1 LNNYLFRINQNSG
14 PPSSVGELAERTGK
28 NKNMAKQ
35 IIYNEEARNALKAGV
50 DKLANAVK
58 VTLGPKGRNVV
69 IEKGFGSPVITK
81 DGVTV
86 AKEIE
91 LEDKVENMGA
101 EMIKEV
107 ASKANDMAGDGT
119 TTATV
124 LAQAMIKEGLKLVSA
139 GVSPIEIREGI
150 EKKVAQIVKKLK
162 EMSKIISTKEELAQ
176 VASIS
181 ANNKEIGEKIAEAMD
196 KVGKNGVVTVEEGQS
211 FGVEVEVVEGMQ
223 FDKGYVSPYMI
234 TNSETMKAEMNE
246 PLILITDKKISS
258 IQEILPL
265 LEKVVQS
272 GKKDIVIIADEI
284 EGEALTTFVLN
295 KLRGTFNVLGIKA
308 PGFGDR
314 RKAMLEDIATLTG
327 AKLISEEIGLKL
339 ENTEIEDLGQAR
351 KVIASK
357 DNTTIVDGKGSEK
370 NIKSRV
376 DQIYKEIE
384 LSDSDFDREK
394 LQERLAKLTG
404 GVAVIKVGAATE
416 TEMKEKKDRIEDALN
431 ATRAA
436 QEEGVV
442 PGGGLALALAGNAFE
457 ELTDKKED
465 KAGVRIVDSAI
476 LEPIRQIAQ
485 NAGKDGSLVL
495 FNIIEEHKKGNTNI
509 GYNAATDK
517 FENMVEAG
525 IIDPTKVVRSALENS
540 ASAAI
545 MFLTVETVIVDK
557 PENKDNCSCGGGS
570 HMGGMPGMGGMM

>member
-1 LNNYLFRINQNSG
+1 
-14 PPSSVGELAERTGK
+14 
-28 NKNMAKQ
+28 MAKQ
-35 IIYNEEARNALKAGV
+35 IIYSEEARNALKRGV

-69 IEKGFGSPVITK
+69 IEKGYGSPIITK
-81 DGVTV
+81 DGVSV
-86 AKEIE
+86 AKEVE
-91 LEDKVENMGA
+91 LEDKIENIGA

-150 EKKVAQIVKKLK
+150 EKKVSEIVRNLK
-162 EMSKIISTKEELAQ
+162 EMSKIINTKEELAQ

-181 ANNKEIGEKIAEAMD
+181 ANDKEIGEKIAEAMD

-211 FGVEVEVVEGMQ
+211 FGLEVEIVEGMQ

-234 TNSETMKAEMNE
+234 TNSENMKAEFSD
-246 PLILITDKKISS
+246 PYILITDKKIAA

-272 GKKDIVIIADEI
+272 GKKDIVIIAEEI

-314 RKAMLEDIATLTG
+314 RKAMLEDIAILTG
-327 AKLISEEIGLKL
+327 AKLISEELGLKL
-339 ENTEIEDLGQAR
+339 ENTELEDLGQAR
-351 KVIASK
+351 KIISSK
-357 DNTTIVDGKGSEK
+357 DSTTIVDGKGVESEIK
-370 NIKSRV
+370 NRV
-376 DQIYKEIE
+376 EQIYKEME
-384 LSDSDFDREK
+384 LSDSNFDKEK
-394 LQERLAKLTG
+394 LQERLAKLSG
-404 GVAVIKVGAATE
+404 GVAVLKVGAATE

-442 PGGGLALALAGNAFE
+442 PGGGLALALAGKAFE
-457 ELTDKKED
+457 EINNIKKTDNP
-465 KAGVRIVDSAI
+465 GVAIVDGAI
-476 LEPIRQIAQ
+476 LEPIKQIAQ

-495 FNIIEEHKKGNTNI
+495 FNIMNEHKNGNTGI
-509 GYNAATDK
+509 GYNAALDK
-517 FENMVEAG
+517 FEDMALAG
-525 IIDPTKVVRSALENS
+525 IIDPTKVVRSALENA

-545 MFLTVETVIVDK
+545 MFLTVETVIVEKPDDK
-557 PENKDNCSCGGGS
+557 NSCGSCSSGVSG
-570 HMGGMPGMGGMM
+570 MGGGMPGMGMM

>member
-1 LNNYLFRINQNSG
+1 
-14 PPSSVGELAERTGK
+14 
-28 NKNMAKQ
+28 MAKQ
-35 IIYNEEARNALKAGV
+35 IIYNEEARNSLKRGV

-86 AKEIE
+86 AKEVE
-91 LEDKVENMGA
+91 LEDKVENIGA

-107 ASKANDMAGDGT
+107 ASRANDMAGDGT

-124 LAQAMIKEGLKLVSA
+124 LVQAMIGEGLKLVSA
-139 GVSPIEIREGI
+139 GVSPIEIRNEM
-150 EKKVAQIVKKLK
+150 EKKVKSIVKNLK

-181 ANNKEIGEKIAEAMD
+181 ANDKEIGSKIAEAME

-211 FGVEVEVVEGMQ
+211 FGIDVEVVEGMQ
-223 FDKGYVSPYMI
+223 FDKGYISPYMI
-234 TNSETMKAEMNE
+234 TNSENMKAEFND
-246 PLILITDKKISS
+246 PLILITDRKISS

-265 LEKVVQS
+265 LEKVAQS
-272 GKKDIVIIADEI
+272 GKKDIVIIAEEI

-314 RKAMLEDIATLTG
+314 RKSMLEDIATLTG
-327 AKLISEEIGLKL
+327 AKFISEELGLKL
-339 ENTEIEDLGQAR
+339 ESTEIEDLGRAR
-351 KVIASK
+351 KVVSSK
-357 DNTTIVDGKGSEK
+357 DNSTIVDGKGEEK
-370 NIKSRV
+370 KIKERV
-376 DQIYKEIE
+376 EQIRKEIE
-384 LSDSDFDREK
+384 LSDSDFDKEK

-404 GVAVIKVGAATE
+404 GVAVLRVGAATE

-442 PGGGLALALAGNAFE
+442 PGGGLALALAGNAFAE
-457 ELTDKKED
+457 INENKSEKPGASIIDN
-465 KAGVRIVDSAI
+465 AI
-476 LEPIRQIAQ
+476 LEPIKQIAQ
-485 NAGKDGSLVL
+485 NAGKDGSLIL
-495 FNIIEEHKKGNTNI
+495 FNIISEHKKGNTNI
-509 GYNAATDK
+509 GYNAANDK
-517 FENMVEAG
+517 FEDMIEAG
-525 IIDPTKVVRSALENS
+525 IIDPTKVVRSALENA

-545 MFLTVETVIVDK
+545 MFLTVETVISDK
-557 PENKDNCSCGGGS
+557 PEKGNCSSCSGGG
-570 HMGGMPGMGGMM
+570 MPGGGMPGMGMM